1 MQSPAKIREV
11 EGVDRQQFESEI
23 ATAGEPVVLR
33 NLVGQWPLVAAARA
47 SDAALVEYLLGLHN
61 AVPVTVMAGPPAI
74 DGRLFYKEG
83 FRSLNFQSVERPFA
97 DAMRDILAS
106 AAQPDPPTL
115 YIGSASTATHWPT
128 LAADNPQ
135 ALLGAEVVPNLWIGG
150 RAVVGPHNDSPE
162 NIACVVAGRRR
173 FRVFPPEQFAN
184 LYVGPLEFNPAGRP
198 VSFVSVT
205 TPDFERHPRYREAL
219 AASREAVLEPGDAVY
234 IPSLWWHSV
243 ESLAPLNA
251 LLNYWWELPGVNARQ
266 MEAALLQALM
276 AFSTLVP
283 RQRRGWQAV
292 FDQLVFQ
299 ANGDP
304 VAHIPPEIRGWLG
317 KLTPDL
323 RDKMKNVIRRALI
336 DN

>member
-1 MQSPAKIREV
+1 MQSPAGIREV
-11 EGVDRQQFESEI
+11 AGVDRQRFESELI
-23 ATAGEPVVLR
+23 AAGEPVVLR
-33 NLVGQWPLVAAARA
+33 NLAAHWPIVAAARA
-47 SDAALVEYLLGLHN
+47 SDAALGEYLLRLHN
-61 AVPVTVMAGPPAI
+61 AVPVTVMSGPPAI

-97 DAMRDILAS
+97 EAMRDILAT
-106 AAQPDPPTL
+106 AAQATPPTL
-115 YIGSASTATHWPT
+115 YIGCAASARHWPT
-128 LAADNPQ
+128 LAAENPQ
-135 ALLGAEVVPNLWIGG
+135 ALLGPEVIPNLWIGG
-150 RAVVGPHNDSPE
+150 RAVVGAHNDSPE

-205 TPDFERHPRYREAL
+205 APDLTRYPRYRDAL
-219 AASREAVLEPGDAVY
+219 AASREAVLEPGDAIY

-251 LLNYWWELPGVNARQ
+251 LLNYWWELPGVNPRH

-276 AFSTLVP
+276 AFSTLAP
-283 RQRRGWQAV
+283 RQRRAWQAV
-292 FDQLVFQ
+292 FDHLVFQ
-299 ANGDP
+299 ADGDP

-317 KLTPDL
+317 ALTPDL
-323 RDKMKNVIRRALI
+323 RDRMKSVIRRALI
-336 DN
+336 D